1 MKFISYVVRRSLL
14 AVGVLLG
21 LSLLTFL
28 ITRAVGNPI
37 TAYVNPNDNAQ
48 EIALIAI
55 RYHLN
60 QPLYIQYWYW
70 LTGVLHGDLGLS
82 PTYGYQP
89 VSSLLLQYLPVT
101 AELAMYTVIF
111 SIPLALW
118 LGTKS
123 AKNKDHLADHL
134 SRIFAISG
142 WSMPQFVIGL
152 LVLYAL
158 YHYGV
163 IVVNP
168 KFDFSSVTGMPTV
181 DAMLAGN
188 LPGFI
193 QAWQYLIGPLLVMV
207 YTNVAIMARV
217 LRSSMVEEVEKDYV
231 ITATAKGVPQNTVIS
246 KHVLKNALIS
256 FITITAVTAG
266 YFLSGAVIVETI
278 FNRLG
283 IGLLAANAAE
293 HFDSQMV
300 LGFTL
305 LAGVVMVCSNLF
317 ADILY
322 AHFDPRIKLGE

>member
-1 MKFISYVVRRSLL
+1 MRFITYVVRRSIL
-14 AVGVLLG
+14 AIGVLLG
-21 LSLLTFL
+21 LSVLTFL
-28 ITRAVGNPI
+28 ITRVGGDPI
-37 TAYVNPNDNAQ
+37 TAYINPNDNAQ
-48 EIALIAI
+48 EIALIVA

-60 QPLYIQYWYW
+60 QPLYVQYWYW
-70 LTGVLHGDLGLS
+70 LVGVLRGDLGLS

-89 VSSLLLQYLPVT
+89 VSSLLLQYLPIT
-101 AELAMYTVIF
+101 AELAIYTVIF

-123 AKNKDHLADHL
+123 AKNKDRFPDHL

-152 LVLYAL
+152 LVLYVL
-158 YHYGV
+158 YHYHV

-168 KFDFSSVTGMPTV
+168 TFHFKSVTGMPTI
-181 DAMLAGN
+181 DAIIAGN
-188 LPGFI
+188 FPGFI

-231 ITATAKGVPQNTVIS
+231 ITATAKGVPRNVVIS
-246 KHVLKNALIS
+246 RHVRKNALIS
-256 FITITAVTAG
+256 FITITAVSAG

-278 FNRLG
+278 FNRIG

-305 LAGVVMVCSNLF
+305 LAGVVMVGSNLF

-322 AHFDPRIKLGE
+322 AYFDPRIKLGE